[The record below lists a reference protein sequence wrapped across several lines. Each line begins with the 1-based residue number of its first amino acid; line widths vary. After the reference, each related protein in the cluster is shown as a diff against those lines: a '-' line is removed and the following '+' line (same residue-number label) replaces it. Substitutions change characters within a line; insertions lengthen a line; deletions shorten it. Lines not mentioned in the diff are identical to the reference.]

1 MKLGMRLTCSFGA
14 LVALMIGA
22 VGLGLYDLAVID
34 HHIEDIVNDNNVKI
48 RLNNDMSES
57 VHVAARV
64 TRTIVLLDDDTAVE
78 RELQKVADAGKKYDA
93 SWESLQKFPASEK
106 GKAYRTK
113 IDQAKDEARLANN
126 KVIELARAHKD
137 KEAVAL
143 LMKQAGP
150 ATQKWQ
156 EAIDENLE
164 YQEAGNKQAYDATQ
178 SAYAKAQRILIL
190 VTALAVLIAI
200 TLGFV
205 VTRSITRPLGRAV
218 TIAGAVAEGKL
229 DNVIDA
235 GSKDETGQ
243 LLATLHTMQA
253 NLRERDVRDAD
264 FRGQMAAISKVQAVI
279 EFTLDGKILSA
290 NDNFLRTLGYSLAE
304 IKGQHHSMFVEPSYR
319 SSPDYRLFWEK
330 LARGEYDAGQYK
342 RIGKGGTEVWIQASY
357 NPIIDVNGK
366 PFKVVK
372 YATDV
377 SEQVRAAQAL
387 TQAVEQTQQVIAAA
401 KEGDLTRRIPMEG
414 KKGTVEALC
423 GGINALT
430 ETISA
435 ALTDVSRMLSALAKG
450 DLTERIDAAY
460 QGTFGELKDHANST
474 AEQLRETLTQV
485 RESTEAI
492 NTASKEIAQGNQD
505 LSART
510 EQQASSLEE
519 TASSMEELTS
529 TVKQNAENAKQANQ
543 LAMSASQIAV
553 QGGHT
558 VGTVVST
565 MGDIAASSKKIN
577 DIIGVIDG
585 IAFQTN
591 ILALNAAV
599 EAARAG
605 EQGRG
610 FAVVAAEV
618 RNLAQRSAAAAKEI
632 KQLITESVVKVDA
645 GSQQVK
651 QAGQQMQEIVTS
663 VKRVTDI
670 ISEIAAASQEQSS
683 GIEQVNQAVTSM
695 DQTTQQNAALVEE
708 AAAAAESLQEQ
719 AASLGEAVAVFKLSG
734 QGVSLNAR
742 SERRGPDRAKN
753 VERIAPGK
761 SMPRA
766 DVKPKVGNKAIA
778 PAAKT
783 GTSGEWEEF

>member
-1 MKLGMRLTCSFGA
+1 MKLGMRLMSAFGA
-14 LVALMIGA
+14 LIALMIGA

-64 TRTIVLLDDDTAVE
+64 TRTVVLLDDDAAVE
-78 RELQKVADAGKKYDA
+78 HELQKVADARKKYDT
-93 SWESLQKFPASEK
+93 SWEALQKFPASEK
-106 GKAYRTK
+106 GKTYRTK
-113 IDQAKDEARLANN
+113 IDQAKDEARQANN

-156 EAIDENLE
+156 DAIDENLA
-164 YQEAGNKQAYDATQ
+164 YQEEGNEQ
-178 SAYAKAQRILIL
+178 AYAKAQWVLIL
-190 VTALAVLIAI
+190 VTTVAVLIAI
-200 TLGFV
+200 TLALL
-205 VTRSITRPLGRAV
+205 VTRSIARPLRNAV
-218 TIAGAVAEGKL
+218 MIAGGVSEGKL
-229 DNVIDA
+229 DNVIVI

-243 LLATLHTMQA
+243 LLAALDKMQA
-253 NLRERDVRDAD
+253 SLRERDQKDAD
-264 FRGQMAAISKVQAVI
+264 FRGQIAAVGKVQAVI
-279 EFTLDGKILSA
+279 EFSLDGKIASA
-290 NDNFLRTLGYSLAE
+290 NDNFLRTLGYSLDE
-304 IKGQHHSMFVEPSYR
+304 IKGQHHSLFVDAAYR
-319 SSPDYRLFWEK
+319 SSPEYRLFWDK
-330 LARGEYDAGQYK
+330 LARGEYDAGRYK
-342 RIGKGGTEVWIQASY
+342 RIGKGGKEIWIQASY
-357 NPIIDVNGK
+357 NPILDVSGK
-366 PFKVVK
+366 PFKVIK
-372 YATDV
+372 YATDIT
-377 SEQVRAAQAL
+377 EQVRAAQAL
-387 TQAVEQTQQVIAAA
+387 EEAVEQTQQVIAAA
-401 KEGDLTRRIPMEG
+401 KEGDLTRRIPMAG
-414 KKGTVEALC
+414 KSGTVEALC
-423 GGINALT
+423 GGINALS
-430 ETISA
+430 ETIFA

-450 DLTERIDAAY
+450 DLTERIDVAY
-460 QGTFGELKDHANST
+460 EGMFGELKDNANGT
-474 AEQLRETLTQV
+474 AQQLQETLTQV
-485 RESTEAI
+485 REATEAI
-492 NTASKEIAQGNQD
+492 NTAAKEIAQGNQD
-505 LSART
+505 LSSRT

-543 LAMSASQIAV
+543 LAMGASQSAE
-553 QGGHT
+553 QGGQT
-558 VGTVVST
+558 VGAVVST

-632 KQLITESVVKVDA
+632 KQLITESVTKVDS
-645 GSQQVK
+645 GSQQVA
-651 QAGQQMQEIVTS
+651 QAGKQMQEIVS
-663 VKRVTDI
+663 AVKRVTDI

-695 DQTTQQNAALVEE
+695 DQTTQQNAALVEQ

-719 AASLGEAVAVFKLSG
+719 SGSLSEAVAVFTLSG
-734 QGVSLNAR
+734 HGSSQEVR
-742 SERRGPDRAKN
+742 VERRGPDRATN
-753 VERIAPGK
+753 VARIAP
-761 SMPRA
+761 A
-766 DVKPKVGNKAIA
+766 KAAA
-778 PAAKT
+778 PASKAPSAKPASKPVAKAKT
-783 GTSGEWEEF
+783 GTDGQWEEF